1 MSIYYN
7 PHFMRL
13 LSDERL
19 QEIIQSRTARPVEAS
34 RRTTHRPETRLNDD
48 RLVHARACEVA
59 CTA

>member
-7 PHFMRL
+7 PHLMRL

-19 QEIIQSRTARPVEAS
+19 QEIIQSRTARPVKAS
-34 RRTTHRPETRLNDD
+34 RRTTDRPATRLNDD
-48 RLVHARACEVA
+48 RLVHAPTCEVA